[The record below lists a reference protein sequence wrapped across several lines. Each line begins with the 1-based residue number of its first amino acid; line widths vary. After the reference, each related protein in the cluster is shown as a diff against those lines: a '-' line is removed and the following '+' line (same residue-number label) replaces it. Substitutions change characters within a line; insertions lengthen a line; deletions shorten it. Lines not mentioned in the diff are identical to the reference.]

1 MNLTKERR
9 RSFINLIINI
19 FLSLFAL
26 IFFNITIINYLTRG
40 ATEFNFRTFV
50 FIILPAILCL
60 VFIFSFFLKRS
71 LKLALVL
78 NFSALVFSLIT
89 VEFILSKKIHG
100 GFENQKNI
108 SNLSPYEFLMSA
120 EGSEHSI
127 FTSGESLRRN
137 FLIDFYKFGGQSHSK
152 TVLCNE
158 VGELVQYNSDRY
170 GFNNQDMV
178 WSDRDKKKIILL
190 GDSYIHGHCQSPNN
204 SVANSLQAN
213 FADEFDIVNLGMSG
227 NGPLSN
233 LGILIEYMGSLNN
246 ISHILY
252 FHFEGNDLAPNLI
265 LESNRAELVNYLTGK
280 KQYLINRQQ
289 EIDFAHRQY
298 TKIARKNKSNQFDF
312 QFLQHARLLQVRRLI
327 SRFIENRNVDYNLFE
342 KVIIKLQEYTLLNKS
357 KLLFIYI
364 PASESFVRSSVH
376 DNDYLEVLEILEKNE
391 VPTVDLRKLFKSSD
405 NPLENYFFLGS
416 HLSDLGALNVA
427 SKISSILREGY

>member
-178 WSDRDKKKIILL
+178 WSDR
-190 GDSYIHGHCQSPNN
+190 
-204 SVANSLQAN
+204 
-213 FADEFDIVNLGMSG
+213 
-227 NGPLSN
+227 
-233 LGILIEYMGSLNN
+233 
-246 ISHILY
+246 
-252 FHFEGNDLAPNLI
+252 
-265 LESNRAELVNYLTGK
+265 
-280 KQYLINRQQ
+280 
-289 EIDFAHRQY
+289 
-298 TKIARKNKSNQFDF
+298 
-312 QFLQHARLLQVRRLI
+312 
-327 SRFIENRNVDYNLFE
+327 
-342 KVIIKLQEYTLLNKS
+342 
-357 KLLFIYI
+357 
-364 PASESFVRSSVH
+364 
-376 DNDYLEVLEILEKNE
+376 
-391 VPTVDLRKLFKSSD
+391 
-405 NPLENYFFLGS
+405 
-416 HLSDLGALNVA
+416 
-427 SKISSILREGY
+427 

>member
-1 MNLTKERR
+1 MNLTKKRR
-9 RSFINLIINI
+9 NPSINLIINI
-19 FLSLFAL
+19 FLSVFVF
-26 IFFNITIINYLTRG
+26 IFLNLAIINYLTKG
-40 ATEFNFRTFV
+40 VTEFNFRTFV

-60 VFIFSFFLKRS
+60 VCILSFFLKRS

-78 NFSALVFSLIT
+78 NFSALIISLIT

-108 SNLSPYEFLMSA
+108 SNISPYEFINSA
-120 EGSEHSI
+120 EGLEHSI
-127 FTSGESLRRN
+127 FTTGESLRRN
-137 FLIDFYKFGGQSHSK
+137 FLIDFHKFGGQSHSK

-158 VGELVQYNSDRY
+158 AGELVQYNSDRY
-170 GFNNQDMV
+170 GFNNQDVV
-178 WSDRDKKKIILL
+178 WSYKNKKKIILL

-213 FADEFDIVNLGMSG
+213 FADEFDIVNLGVSG

-233 LGILIEYMGSLNN
+233 LGTLIEYMDSLEN

-265 LESNRAELVNYLTGK
+265 LESSRTELVNYLTGK
-280 KQYLINRQQ
+280 KQFLINRQQ
-289 EIDFAHRQY
+289 EIDFAHKQY
-298 TKIARKNKSNQFDF
+298 TEIARKNKSNQFISW
-312 QFLQHARLLQVRRLI
+312 FLQHARLPQVRRLI
-327 SRFIENRNVDYNLFE
+327 SRLIENRNVDFNLFE
-342 KVIIKLQEYTLLNKS
+342 KVIIKLKEYTLLNKS

-364 PASESFVRSSVH
+364 PASESFVRSGVH
-376 DNDYLEVLEILEKNE
+376 DSDYLKVLEILKKNQ
-391 VPTVDLRKLFKSSD
+391 VAVVDLRKMFKSNG

-416 HLSDLGALNVA
+416 HLSDLGALSVA
-427 SKISSILREGY
+427 TKIYSTLRKGY